1 MTHLMQGEAIHFHVC
16 LAHNDLHD
24 DYLGDNDDDNDTKS
38 SHSSCRTVTRF
49 SQTQLERLLTVR
61 HDDYLLFMKRK
72 WIVINVFILMVVTL
86 RTQGGGWGGVCL
98 VCHLRGG
105 RGPAGGGGRRRG
117 QRGRHTRR
125 HFTEIRCNF
134 CLTSLLSIS
143 LKGFLRVYGTTP
155 SPTICFSF
163 SARVIE
169 GPCHKRRQ
177 KQS

>member
-72 WIVINVFILMVVTL
+72 WIVINVFILMVVML
-86 RTQGGGWGGVCL
+86 RTQGGGRCVFGMSSQ
-98 VCHLRGG
+98 G
-105 RGPAGGGGRRRG
+105 RERPSRWRRPEARPER
-117 QRGRHTRR
+117 QAHSA
-125 HFTEIRCNF
+125 
-134 CLTSLLSIS
+134 SLYRNTL
-143 LKGFLRVYGTTP
+143 
-155 SPTICFSF
+155 
-163 SARVIE
+163 
-169 GPCHKRRQ
+169 
-177 KQS
+177 